1 MGVGERL
8 DASFKIYGRNFLS
21 MAKAVLVIAI
31 PAGVVEVL
39 ITLSTALPKSTT
51 TPGPFGTTTTVNAS
65 ATDVWTYVAG
75 LILLFV
81 VVEIATAIATATAY
95 LIVAQSYLGQPVQW
109 RQALRHG
116 TARILSILWII
127 LLVLLAIAVPGLAV
141 TLVAVLFA
149 VIHVKA
155 LAILV
160 AVLGGIA
167 LIVYVVWFSVCSSLA
182 IPTLMIEDIRGSNAI
197 RRSFRLCRGKWWSVF
212 GTEILAGLLVEIF
225 TIVLGIV
232 AAIVLVASH
241 NDTTA
246 VAIVDFFT
254 RTAGLTFATPFSA
267 AVLVI
272 ISIDL
277 RVRKEGFDIELLASR
292 MGTAPTATALSFLK
306 PAPGYGYPPPQG
318 YPPPPSGYPPP
329 QGYPPPS
336 GYPPPPAGYP
346 PPPPGTPPPSGYPPP
361 QGYPPPPPQG
371 NPPPQG
377 YLAPSGFPP
386 PPSSLPSSPPPPPPG
401 PASDQ
406 TTDPGPADAG

>member
-1 MGVGERL
+1 
-8 DASFKIYGRNFLS
+8 
-21 MAKAVLVIAI
+21 
-31 PAGVVEVL
+31 
-39 ITLSTALPKSTT
+39 
-51 TPGPFGTTTTVNAS
+51 
-65 ATDVWTYVAG
+65 
-75 LILLFV
+75 
-81 VVEIATAIATATAY
+81 
-95 LIVAQSYLGQPVQW
+95 VQW

-127 LLVLLAIAVPGLAV
+127 LLILLAIAVPGLAV

-155 LAILV
+155 LAIVV

-182 IPTLMIEDIRGSNAI
+182 LPTLMIEDIRGSKAI

-232 AAIVLVASH
+232 AALVLVASH

-292 MGTAPTATALSFLK
+292 IGTAPTATALSFLK
-306 PAPGYGYPPPQG
+306 PAPGYGYPPQG
-318 YPPPPSGYPPP
+318 YPPPAGYPPP
-329 QGYPPPS
+329 T

-346 PPPPGTPPPSGYPPP
+346 PPLPGTPPPSGYPPP
-361 QGYPPPPPQG
+361 QGYPPPPPRYRSPQGSPPAQG
-371 NPPPQG
+371 NPQPQG
-377 YLAPSGFPP
+377 YPAPPGYPPPP
-386 PPSSLPSSPPPPPPG
+386 PPSSLPPPPPPG
-401 PASDQ
+401 SAPDQ
-406 TTDPGPADAG
+406 TSDPGPADAG